1 MLERYSADIELTTTH
16 PFLEAA
22 GKHELSL
29 DKLSEWLTQDRVYAL
44 HGYPKFIAQLITA
57 LPLSSTAD
65 QRSSQS
71 LLSLFVY
78 SLANI
83 DREVSFFDSLSHT
96 FGLDLSFAPPKGEVG
111 ALQGKTV
118 KPMTRAYVNL
128 LIATG
133 AEAGRNGGGIEE
145 GLVLLWGMEVVRFS
159 LPSPPSV
166 HPCRFEKASVGRLW
180 QLAHCASSLL
190 QIYHKA
196 WTFAKSQ
203 TPSSSA
209 PQTKTTEALKELIHN
224 WTQDEFAEFV
234 HRIEVEVDKLDLKEG
249 TAAWEKCEEVRR
261 AARPVFRFSHLRSVP
276 RPTASCPQIFKYTLW
291 LEKHFWP
298 DME

>member
-1 MLERYSADIELTTTH
+1 MSFTQTMLERYSADIELTTTH

-22 GKHELSL
+22 GKHELGL

-44 HGYPKFIAQLITA
+44 HGSQLITA

-83 DREVSFFDSLSHT
+83 DREVSFFDSLSPKY
-96 FGLDLSFAPPKGEVG
+96 GLDLSFAPPKAEVG
-111 ALQGKTV
+111 PLQGKTV

-145 GLVLLWGMEVVRFS
+145 GLVLLWGMEM
-159 LPSPPSV
+159 
-166 HPCRFEKASVGRLW
+166 
-180 QLAHCASSLL
+180 
-190 QIYHKA
+190 IYYKA

-203 TPSSSA
+203 TPSPSA

-224 WTQDEFAEFV
+224 WTQDEFADFV
-234 HRIEVEVDKLDLKEG
+234 HRIEVEVEKLGLKEG
-249 TAAWEKCEEVRR
+249 TEAWERCEE
-261 AARPVFRFSHLRSVP
+261 
-276 RPTASCPQIFKYTLW
+276 IFKYTLW